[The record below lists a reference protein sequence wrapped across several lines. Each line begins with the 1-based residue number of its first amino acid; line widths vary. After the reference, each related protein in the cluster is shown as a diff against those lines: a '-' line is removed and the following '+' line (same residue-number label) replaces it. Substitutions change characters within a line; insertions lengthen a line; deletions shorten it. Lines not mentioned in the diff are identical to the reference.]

1 MPGRRERISPVLE
14 AMAVASSPRSAR
26 KSQASGGNRFSIT
39 NLLQKPAATKAADSS
54 YSVRPIRELR
64 DLSAEELRDELR
76 MLGVTPPAQQYNE
89 AGAHAECLFLL
100 SAVRIQ
106 RVHREIM
113 YCFSKFG
120 PMLLCRAGGQP
131 SDYGRIAFA
140 AGKATGRSVR
150 PAPYAVV
157 SDQSSPDLIAK
168 FMEKCAL
175 RTRRAPRACPRT
187 TSHRTTHRRP
197 PCARACSSCP
207 PQDVEAPQAGGRH
220 HDARRRAGLPP
231 GAAPLAHL

>member
-1 MPGRRERISPVLE
+1 
-14 AMAVASSPRSAR
+14 MAVNVLLRLSSRGEALV
-26 KSQASGGNRFSIT
+26 AE
-39 NLLQKPAATKAADSS
+39 LLRLSDHIPPLFALQEKQEQKVYGEVLLDFCYLKTPALYEHK
-54 YSVRPIRELR
+54 IE
-64 DLSAEELRDELR
+64 
-76 MLGVTPPAQQYNE
+76 
-89 AGAHAECLFLL
+89 
-100 SAVRIQ
+100 
-106 RVHREIM
+106 
-113 YCFSKFG
+113 
-120 PMLLCRAGGQP
+120 
-131 SDYGRIAFA
+131 
-140 AGKATGRSVR
+140 
-150 PAPYAVV
+150 
-157 SDQSSPDLIAK
+157 SSPDLIAK